1 MIAVVVGLCLGV
13 VMVIVMGR
21 DLPQLPDKLEKLV
34 LNTQTEFYSNTGQLL
49 TTLGERNRVPIDR
62 ISSNFVNA
70 LLAAEDF
77 EFYDHSGISKRGI
90 LRAVYQNLRA
100 GKIEGGASTITQ
112 QLSRNFFLSLEQTHS
127 RKIKEIL
134 LSLQL
139 EYSFSKDEI
148 LEAYCNNMYFG
159 SGAYGV
165 EAASRVYFA
174 KHADQL
180 SLAQSSLLVAI
191 LNGPGIFNPY
201 SNPGRARSR
210 QLWILDQMEYR
221 GFITPQERLAAE
233 NEKILLKRYTET
245 TGRSSYYLDYVQQR
259 VRELFGDEFLYYGGL
274 RIYTTLDQRMQAAG
288 VAAVRSGLER
298 LDTQFSL
305 PEYSSARH
313 DKKSR
318 SEYPQAALVAVENGT
333 GAVLAMI
340 GGRNYNDTQ
349 FNRAVQNNR
358 LPGSAF
364 KPFVYFTA
372 MRNLGLSPA
381 STLVDSA
388 VTYKLPNGQ
397 IWEPHN
403 FENDFIG
410 RMTLK
415 KALEKSRNVISAEL
429 INRTGPEQ
437 VVLTAHNFGITSDI
451 PATRQ
456 YPLER
461 WESRRSRWR
470 LRIPYLP
477 AAAPTMSRLLSAG
490 SRISAATFST
500 IIFRGARMWPTRSL
514 STRWWT

>member
-1 MIAVVVGLCLGV
+1 MVFVKFIKSLFYLAMIAVVIGLCLGV
-13 VMVIVMGR
+13 VMVIVMSR

-34 LNTQTEFYSNTGQLL
+34 LNTQTEFYSGTGRML
-49 TTLGERNRVPIDR
+49 TTLGERNRVPIER

-90 LRAVYQNLRA
+90 LRAVYQNIRA

-148 LEAYCNNMYFG
+148 LEAYSNNMYFG

-221 GFITPQERLAAE
+221 GFISPQERLAAE

-274 RIYTTLDQRMQAAG
+274 RIYTTLDERMQAAG
-288 VAAVRSGLER
+288 VAAVRLGTRTAGWPVQPSRVYLGTPRQGKSLRVSASGHGSGGKR
-298 LDTQFSL
+298 HRSRIGNGRWTQL
-305 PEYSSARH
+305 QRH
-313 DKKSR
+313 
-318 SEYPQAALVAVENGT
+318 P
-333 GAVLAMI
+333 
-340 GGRNYNDTQ
+340 
-349 FNRAVQNNR
+349 VQ
-358 LPGSAF
+358 PC
-364 KPFVYFTA
+364 
-372 MRNLGLSPA
+372 
-381 STLVDSA
+381 
-388 VTYKLPNGQ
+388 
-397 IWEPHN
+397 
-403 FENDFIG
+403 
-410 RMTLK
+410 
-415 KALEKSRNVISAEL
+415 SAE
-429 INRTGPEQ
+429 
-437 VVLTAHNFGITSDI
+437 
-451 PATRQ
+451 
-456 YPLER
+456 
-461 WESRRSRWR
+461 
-470 LRIPYLP
+470 
-477 AAAPTMSRLLSAG
+477 
-490 SRISAATFST
+490 
-500 IIFRGARMWPTRSL
+500 
-514 STRWWT
+514 